1 MPSPR
6 PRTAVPPCWARSWGT
21 RSVPPSWA
29 PSSPLVGTGGRW
41 LLLLWL
47 NNLAEEEVTTT
58 VRFPDLAVTAARL
71 ATVFEADR
79 SDLVVRDGSVVVRLK
94 PGETRALAVAG
105 ALKRE
110 EQI

>member
-1 MPSPR
+1 MASSGNLCVIDRGEVRLVQATP
-6 PRTAVPPCWARSWGT
+6 ARD
-21 RSVPPSWA
+21 
-29 PSSPLVGTGGRW
+29 GRE
-41 LLLLWL
+41 LLLWL

-71 ATVFEADR
+71 ATVFEADG
-79 SDLVVRDGSVVVRLK
+79 SDLVVRDGSVVVRLR